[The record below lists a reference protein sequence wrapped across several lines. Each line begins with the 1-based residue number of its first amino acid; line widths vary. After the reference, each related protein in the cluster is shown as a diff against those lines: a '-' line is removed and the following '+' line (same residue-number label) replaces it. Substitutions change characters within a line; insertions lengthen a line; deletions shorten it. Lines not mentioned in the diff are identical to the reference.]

1 MLAWHHQSIAK
12 HCHIFATALGR
23 ARHRTTSKLV
33 KAELQDVIAGIE
45 KRGRCLYV
53 LLDAPKS
60 VLGSLLI
67 FYGFCI

>member
-1 MLAWHHQSIAK
+1 MLAWHRQSIAK

-23 ARHRTTSKLV
+23 ARRRTTSKLF

-53 LLDAPKS
+53 LFGAPKS